1 MKKLLPT
8 SLVVLLITTF
18 AFACQ
23 SFSSKSIT
31 ADTKELTI
39 QPFTELS
46 VSGSF
51 EVLFTQEANT
61 TARAEG
67 STEDIEK
74 IEIETNGDKLI
85 LKQKKNSNI
94 KHVVIYLS
102 TPNINEVGIAGSGTF
117 KSTNTITSTKT
128 LHFEIAGS
136 GTITAAIDANYVK
149 SAIAGSGDIHLSGK
163 SSNTKIEIAGSGNYK
178 ANDLS
183 TGNTEVEIAGSGN
196 AYVNATG
203 KLSAE
208 IAGSGSIYYKGQPSD
223 IDKSVAGSGK
233 IKPMD

>member
-31 ADTKELTI
+31 ADTKELNI

-67 STEDIEK
+67 SAEDLEK

-136 GTITAAIDANYVK
+136 GTITAAIDAN
-149 SAIAGSGDIHLSGK
+149 
-163 SSNTKIEIAGSGNYK
+163 
-178 ANDLS
+178 DLS

>member
-18 AFACQ
+18 VFACQ

-31 ADTKELTI
+31 ADTKELNI

-67 STEDIEK
+67 SAEDLEK

-128 LHFEIAGS
+128 LHF
-136 GTITAAIDANYVK
+136 
-149 SAIAGSGDIHLSGK
+149 
-163 SSNTKIEIAGSGNYK
+163 EIAGSGNYK